1 MSDSIVIRPLV
12 SPAEML
18 QAEEVQ
24 RQVWGEGDTDIL
36 PVHLLQAINLHG
48 GVVIGAFDGDK
59 LVGLVVGFLG
69 ADSES
74 PERVAMARLE
84 HYSHILGVLPEYR
97 SRRLGYALKI
107 AQREAVLAQGVRLIT
122 WTFDPLLSLNAHLNI
137 RQLGAVCNRYLPNVY
152 GELRDSLNIGQ
163 KSDRFVV
170 DWWIT
175 SRRVI
180 SRLAGERKPLDLA
193 HFLSAG
199 AEKVNPSSLNDE
211 GFVYPAE
218 DVRYSESTLALVE
231 IPADIQAIRSA
242 DPALAKAWREGTRE
256 IFTNMFEAGYLVTDF
271 VYLRGERYPRSYY
284 VLAHGEST
292 LG

>member
-218 DVRYSESTLALVE
+218 DVRYPESTLALVE

>member
-1 MSDSIVIRPLV
+1 MPDSIIIRPLV

-18 QAEEVQ
+18 QAEGVQ

-36 PVHLLQAINLHG
+36 PVHLLQAISQHG
-48 GVVIGAFDGDK
+48 GVVIGAFDDEN

-74 PERVAMARLE
+74 PDRVAMARLE

-107 AQREAVLAQGVRLIT
+107 AQRDAVLAQGVRLIT
-122 WTFDPLLSLNAHLNI
+122 WTYDPLLSLNAQLNI
-137 RQLGAVCNRYLPNVY
+137 RQLGAVCNRYLPNAY
-152 GELRDSLNIGQ
+152 GELRDSLNVGQ
-163 KSDRFVV
+163 ESDRFIV

-175 SRRVI
+175 SRRVT

-199 AEKVNPSSLNDE
+199 AEKVNPSGLNDE
-211 GFVYPAE
+211 GFVYPA
-218 DVRYSESTLALVE
+218 DDIRYPESTLGLVE
-231 IPADIQAIRSA
+231 IPADIQAIRRE
-242 DPALAKAWREGTRE
+242 DPPLAKAWRERTRE
-256 IFTNMFEAGYLVTDF
+256 IFTHMFKQGYLVTDF
-271 VYLRGERYPRSYY
+271 VHLRGEQYPRSYY

>member
-211 GFVYPAE
+211 GFIYPAE